1 MRVAIPGPSVD
12 QLLYFILQA
21 PARRRLFVT
30 RVDGRAGAASKA
42 VSRPGAPARTRLF
55 RVTRRP
61 GRPDGHAPRRARDVR
76 LRAWRDQSASGYW
89 AGVREAMVKSAQRF
103 LASHLALVGLI
114 VLVIATSIASPAF
127 LQIGNLLNILRQTS
141 VNAVMATGMTFVIVT
156 AGIDLSVGALLAFTG
171 AVAAALVAAGFGLGV
186 TLFLTLLLGAGL
198 GALSGLA
205 VVAGGV
211 QPFIATLVSM
221 TVLRGA
227 TLVFTN
233 GTPIDTSGGPA
244 SEAFFNLGAG
254 YVLGVPIPVIVTA
267 VVYGA
272 SWFAFTR
279 LRFGRYVYVIGGN
292 QEVARL
298 AGVHV
303 GTIKVAVY
311 ALSGMLA
318 AVAGIIIT
326 SRLESAQPTAGTG
339 YELDA
344 IAAVVLGGTSLAGGK
359 GSLFGTLVGALII
372 GVLSNAFNLMD
383 VSSYYQM
390 IAKGAVILLA
400 VLADMRGKSAT

>member
-1 MRVAIPGPSVD
+1 
-12 QLLYFILQA
+12 
-21 PARRRLFVT
+21 
-30 RVDGRAGAASKA
+30 
-42 VSRPGAPARTRLF
+42 
-55 RVTRRP
+55 
-61 GRPDGHAPRRARDVR
+61 
-76 LRAWRDQSASGYW
+76 
-89 AGVREAMVKSAQRF
+89 MVKNAQRF
-103 LASHLALVGLI
+103 LAGHLSLAGLV
-114 VLVIATSIASPAF
+114 VLVVATSIASPAF
-127 LQIGNLLNILRQTS
+127 LQVGNLLNIMRQTS
-141 VNAVMATGMTFVIVT
+141 VNAIMATGMTFVIVT

-171 AVAAALVAAGFGLGV
+171 AVAAALVAGGFALGV
-186 TLFLTLLLGAGL
+186 ALSLTLLLGAGL

-205 VVAGGV
+205 VVAGRV

-233 GTPIDTSGGPA
+233 GTPIDTTGGPA
-244 SEAFFNLGAG
+244 SEAFFRLGAG
-254 YVLGVPIPVIVTA
+254 YFLGIPIPVIVTA
-267 VVYGA
+267 VVYAA
-272 SWFAFTR
+272 SWFSFTR
-279 LRFGRYVYVIGGN
+279 IRFGRYVYVIGGN
-292 QEVARL
+292 EEVARL
-298 AGVHV
+298 AGIHV
-303 GTIKVAVY
+303 GAIKVAVY

-318 AVAGIIIT
+318 AIAGVIIT

-400 VLADMRGKSAT
+400 VLADMRGKSAL

>member
-1 MRVAIPGPSVD
+1 M
-12 QLLYFILQA
+12 
-21 PARRRLFVT
+21 
-30 RVDGRAGAASKA
+30 
-42 VSRPGAPARTRLF
+42 
-55 RVTRRP
+55 
-61 GRPDGHAPRRARDVR
+61 
-76 LRAWRDQSASGYW
+76 
-89 AGVREAMVKSAQRF
+89 
-103 LASHLALVGLI
+103 
-114 VLVIATSIASPAF
+114 
-127 LQIGNLLNILRQTS
+127 
-141 VNAVMATGMTFVIVT
+141 
-156 AGIDLSVGALLAFTG
+156 
-171 AVAAALVAAGFGLGV
+171 
-186 TLFLTLLLGAGL
+186 
-198 GALSGLA
+198 
-205 VVAGGV
+205 
-211 QPFIATLVSM
+211 
-221 TVLRGA
+221 
-227 TLVFTN
+227 
-233 GTPIDTSGGPA
+233 
-244 SEAFFNLGAG
+244 
-254 YVLGVPIPVIVTA
+254 
-267 VVYGA
+267 
-272 SWFAFTR
+272 
-279 LRFGRYVYVIGGN
+279 IGGN

>member
-1 MRVAIPGPSVD
+1 
-12 QLLYFILQA
+12 
-21 PARRRLFVT
+21 
-30 RVDGRAGAASKA
+30 
-42 VSRPGAPARTRLF
+42 
-55 RVTRRP
+55 
-61 GRPDGHAPRRARDVR
+61 
-76 LRAWRDQSASGYW
+76 
-89 AGVREAMVKSAQRF
+89 MVKSAQRF

-186 TLFLTLLLGAGL
+186 PLFLTLLLGAGL

-205 VVAGGV
+205 VACRRRAAVHRDIGQHDGAARSNARLHQRHAHRHQRRPGVRGLLQPRRRICPRRSDPRHSDCGGV
-211 QPFIATLVSM
+211 
-221 TVLRGA
+221 RR
-227 TLVFTN
+227 
-233 GTPIDTSGGPA
+233 
-244 SEAFFNLGAG
+244 
-254 YVLGVPIPVIVTA
+254 
-267 VVYGA
+267 VVVN
-272 SWFAFTR
+272 AFTR

>member
-1 MRVAIPGPSVD
+1 M
-12 QLLYFILQA
+12 Q
-21 PARRRLFVT
+21 
-30 RVDGRAGAASKA
+30 
-42 VSRPGAPARTRLF
+42 
-55 RVTRRP
+55 
-61 GRPDGHAPRRARDVR
+61 
-76 LRAWRDQSASGYW
+76 
-89 AGVREAMVKSAQRF
+89 AMVKKAQRF
-103 LASHLALVGLI
+103 LATHLALAGLV
-114 VLVIATSIASPAF
+114 VLVLATSVASPAF
-127 LQIGNLLNILRQTS
+127 LQVGNLLNILRQTS
-141 VNAVMATGMTFVIVT
+141 VNTIMATGMTFVILT
-156 AGIDLSVGALLAFTG
+156 AGIDLSVGAVLAFTG
-171 AVAAALVAAGFGLGV
+171 AVAATMVAGGFGLGAALS
-186 TLFLTLLLGAGL
+186 TTLLLGAGL

-205 VVAGGV
+205 VVVGSV

-244 SEAFFNLGAG
+244 SDAFYNLGAG
-254 YVLGVPIPVIVTA
+254 YALGVPIPVIMA
-267 VVYGA
+267 AAIYVV
-272 SWFAFTR
+272 SWVSLTR
-279 LRFGRYVYVIGGN
+279 IRLGRYVYVIGGN
-292 QEVARL
+292 EEVARL
-298 AGVHV
+298 AGIHV

-318 AVAGIIIT
+318 AVAGLIIT
-326 SRLESAQPTAGTG
+326 SRLESAQPTAGAG

-400 VLADMRGKSAT
+400 VLADMRGKSAS

>member
-1 MRVAIPGPSVD
+1 MIEYA
-12 QLLYFILQA
+12 
-21 PARRRLFVT
+21 
-30 RVDGRAGAASKA
+30 K
-42 VSRPGAPARTRLF
+42 
-55 RVTRRP
+55 
-61 GRPDGHAPRRARDVR
+61 
-76 LRAWRDQSASGYW
+76 
-89 AGVREAMVKSAQRF
+89 RF
-103 LASHLALVGLI
+103 LATHLALAGLV
-114 VLVIATSIASPAF
+114 VLVVATAIASPAF
-127 LQIGNLLNILRQTS
+127 LQIGNLLNVLRQTS
-141 VNAVMATGMTFVIVT
+141 VNAIMATGMTFVIVT

-186 TLFLTLLLGAGL
+186 TLCLTLLLGAGL

-205 VVAGGV
+205 VVAGKV

-221 TVLRGA
+221 TALRGA

-233 GTPIDTSGGPA
+233 GTPIDTSGRPA

-254 YVLGVPIPVIVTA
+254 YLLGVPNPVVATA
-267 VVYGA
+267 AVFA
-272 SWFAFTR
+272 AAWFTFTR

-292 QEVARL
+292 EEVARL

-303 GTIKVAVY
+303 GSIKVAVY
-311 ALSGMLA
+311 ALSGMLS
-318 AVAGIIIT
+318 AVAGVIIT
-326 SRLESAQPTAGTG
+326 SRLESAQPTAGAG

-344 IAAVVLGGTSLAGGK
+344 IAAVVLGGTSLAGGR

-400 VLADMRGKSAT
+400 VLADMRGKSAL

>member
-1 MRVAIPGPSVD
+1 
-12 QLLYFILQA
+12 
-21 PARRRLFVT
+21 
-30 RVDGRAGAASKA
+30 
-42 VSRPGAPARTRLF
+42 
-55 RVTRRP
+55 
-61 GRPDGHAPRRARDVR
+61 
-76 LRAWRDQSASGYW
+76 
-89 AGVREAMVKSAQRF
+89 MVKTAQRF
-103 LASHLALVGLI
+103 FAAHLALVGLV

-141 VNAVMATGMTFVIVT
+141 VNAIMAAGMTFVIVT

-171 AVAAALVAAGFGLGV
+171 AVAAALVASGFGLGV
-186 TLFLTLLLGAGL
+186 TLSLTLLLGAGL

-221 TVLRGA
+221 TALRGA

-267 VVYGA
+267 AVYAA
-272 SWFAFTR
+272 SWFSFTR

-318 AVAGIIIT
+318 AIAGIIIT
-326 SRLESAQPTAGTG
+326 SRLESAQPTAGAG

-400 VLADMRGKSAT
+400 VLADMRGKSAP